1 MVKIL
6 FEIDLIFFV
15 SFLHNIHGILETS
28 RLAVI
33 VKQLF
38 TQDIV
43 WHHVVIN
50 VVCVDSCEVLPVTKH
65 FHHSFIILLK
75 SFNVTLYCSKTLLEV
90 VNLIIKNFV
99 MFMNSDFSINQ
110 SIHAFLHLFEI
121 LIIKGA

>member
-1 MVKIL
+1 MVKIF
-6 FEIDLIFFV
+6 FEIDLILFV
-15 SFLHNIHGILETS
+15 SFLHNIHSILETS
-28 RLAVI
+28 SLAVI
-33 VKQLF
+33 IKQLF